1 MLAAVSYPAVI
12 ISLVLA
18 LVGSVSLFPQAW
30 LMWRPE
36 WIGLVVF
43 YWVFRAPHHFGIFFA
58 ALMGLILDVI
68 ESAPLGINMLAMAVV
83 AFLVLTTHQRL
94 RMFPLPQQC
103 LMVFLLL
110 GINQMIVHFL
120 KQVLG
125 DPQSGFS
132 YLWPALTSAIVW
144 PLVCLFLDTLNRKLR

>member
-1 MLAAVSYPAVI
+1 MVTAVSFPTVL
-12 ISLVLA
+12 ISLILA
-18 LVGSVSLFPQAW
+18 LVGSVALFPQAW

-43 YWVFRAPHHFGIFFA
+43 YWVFRAPHRFGIFFA
-58 ALMGLILDVI
+58 ALMGLVLDVI
-68 ESAPLGINMLAMAVV
+68 ESAPLGTNMLAMAVV

-110 GINQMIVHFL
+110 GINQMIVHFI

-125 DPQSGFS
+125 DSQSGFS
-132 YLWPALTSAIVW
+132 YLWPALTSAIAW
-144 PLVCLFLDTLNRKLR
+144 PLVSLSLDLLNRKLR